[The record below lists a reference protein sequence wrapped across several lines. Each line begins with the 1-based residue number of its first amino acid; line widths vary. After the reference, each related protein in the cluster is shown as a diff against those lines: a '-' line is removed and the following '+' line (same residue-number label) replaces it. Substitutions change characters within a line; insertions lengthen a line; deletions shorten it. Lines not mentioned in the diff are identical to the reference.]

1 VTAKLTSV
9 VVFAVVTSVLS
20 AASQDA
26 APPKPAAQ
34 TTAVRPGSLA
44 LTITSEKGETLS
56 GAAVAVHGTVDRI
69 GASGMDGVVT
79 LLNMP
84 AGTYRCRITRD
95 GFFTLE
101 KEITIKAGART
112 ATEGV
117 LTAAPPP
124 PPPPP
129 QPTPAPVEPKP
140 VPAAGPVGTP
150 RVLSLAEL
158 GDQMLRDS
166 KPIVERELGC
176 SGVSLSRLILAR
188 ENIAQHSH
196 AEADEML
203 YLMAGEATLTVAEK
217 DQNINAGWFGLV
229 PRGSAH
235 TLVRRGRNPMV
246 VLSIQT
252 GQPCK

>member
-9 VVFAVVTSVLS
+9 VIFAVVTAALS
-20 AASQDA
+20 AASQDV

-34 TTAVRPGSLA
+34 ATAPKPGSLA
-44 LTITSEKGETLS
+44 LTVTSEKGEVLS
-56 GAAVAVHGTVDRI
+56 GAAIAVHGAVDRM

-117 LTAAPPP
+117 LTVAPPP

-129 QPTPAPVEPKP
+129 APTPAPVEPKP

-150 RVLSLAEL
+150 RVLSLAEM
-158 GDQMLRDS
+158 GDQMMRDS
-166 KPIVERELGC
+166 GAVVEREIGC
-176 SGVSLSRLILAR
+176 SGVSQSRLILAR
-188 ENIAQHSH
+188 ENIATHRH
-196 AEADEML
+196 AEVDEML
-203 YLMAGEATLTVAEK
+203 YLIAGEATLTVAEK
-217 DQNINAGWFGLV
+217 DQNITPGWFGLV

-235 TLVRRGRNPMV
+235 NLVRRGRSPMV
-246 VLSIQT
+246 LLSVQT

>member
-9 VVFAVVTSVLS
+9 VIFAVVTAALS

-34 TTAVRPGSLA
+34 ATAPKPGSLA
-44 LTITSEKGETLS
+44 LTVTSEKGEVLS
-56 GAAVAVHGTVDRI
+56 GAAIAVHGAVDRM
-69 GASGMDGVVT
+69 GASGTDGVVT

-101 KEITIKAGART
+101 KEIIIKAGART
-112 ATEGV
+112 AAEGV
-117 LTAAPPP
+117 LTVAPPP

-129 QPTPAPVEPKP
+129 APTPAPVEPKP

-150 RVLSLAEL
+150 RVLSLAEM
-158 GDQMLRDS
+158 GDQMMRDS
-166 KPIVERELGC
+166 GAVVEREIGC
-176 SGVSLSRLILAR
+176 SGVSQSRLILAR
-188 ENIAQHSH
+188 ENIATHRH
-196 AEADEML
+196 AEVDEML
-203 YLMAGEATLTVAEK
+203 YLIAGEATLTVAEK
-217 DQNINAGWFGLV
+217 DQNITPGWFGLV

-235 TLVRRGRNPMV
+235 NLVRRGRSPMV
-246 VLSIQT
+246 LLSVQT